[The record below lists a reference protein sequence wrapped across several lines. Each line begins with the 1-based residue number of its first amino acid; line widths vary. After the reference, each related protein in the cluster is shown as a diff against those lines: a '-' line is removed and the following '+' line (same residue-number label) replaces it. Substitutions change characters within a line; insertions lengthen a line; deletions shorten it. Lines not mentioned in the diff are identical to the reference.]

1 MSEGWRPPEPE
12 QFQPGNEQLPWAR
25 WLAGGLLVAAIVAGA
40 IWLAMLVIVP
50 DEVPGGDGSKVAE
63 VEEVIEEEKPKL
75 SSDDEAWVKAL
86 EQDTCL
92 LYTSP
97 SPRDATLSRMPSSA

>member
-40 IWLAMLVIVP
+40 IW
-50 DEVPGGDGSKVAE
+50 
-63 VEEVIEEEKPKL
+63 
-75 SSDDEAWVKAL
+75 
-86 EQDTCL
+86 
-92 LYTSP
+92 
-97 SPRDATLSRMPSSA
+97 